1 MDSANMTPETTQ
13 KDNIVTKGTQ
23 KRRFKITTELVLF
36 LINLAVFIFMSLY
49 TENFLTQYNI
59 SNIFRQVSIIGVVAI
74 SSTLVIISGGI
85 DLSVGSIVGLTAM
98 ISAVLMSESY
108 QNMAILPA
116 IVLAILS
123 GLVVGVYHGFIIYE
137 IKLPPFIATLGSM
150 FVVRGIVK
158 MISGA
163 RTIARLPEAFTD
175 FAKQEIFG
183 VPGLV
188 ILWLVIALIVH
199 FMLRYTTFGRNIFVI
214 GSSQEVARLSGI
226 RMRLNIYGIYILA
239 GLLCS
244 IAGVMLSSRIS
255 SAVPTGGSGYELTAI
270 AAAVIGGASLSGAR
284 GSVLGTLM
292 GTLLMGL
299 ITNVGVHLNIDPF
312 LMQSITGALLTIAV
326 VIDQFRQRDD
336 T

>member
-1 MDSANMTPETTQ
+1 MDDIKKTSETKK
-13 KDNIVTKGTQ
+13 KDNMVRRRTQ

-49 TENFLTQYNI
+49 TDNFLTQYNI
-59 SNIFRQVSIIGVVAI
+59 SNVFRQVSIIGVVAI

-116 IVLAILS
+116 VVLAVSS
-123 GLVVGVYHGFIIYE
+123 GLMVGVYHGFIIYE

-163 RTIARLPEAFTD
+163 RTIAHLPSAFTD
-175 FAKQEIFG
+175 FAKQEVLG

-188 ILWLVIALIVH
+188 ILWLLIALAVH

-226 RMRLNIYGIYILA
+226 RMRLNFYGIYILA

-299 ITNVGVHLNIDPF
+299 LTNVGVHLNIDPF

-326 VIDQFRQRDD
+326 VIDQFRQRDQR
-336 T
+336 

>member
-1 MDSANMTPETTQ
+1 MTSTTNSPEENSIKMD
-13 KDNIVTKGTQ
+13 GTGV
-23 KRRFKITTELVLF
+23 KRKRFQFSTELILF
-36 LINLAVFIFMSLY
+36 LINLVIFVFMSIY
-49 TENFLTQYNI
+49 ADNFFTQYNI

-74 SSTLVIISGGI
+74 SSTIVIISGGI

-98 ISAVLMSESY
+98 VSAVLMSASY

-116 IVLAILS
+116 VLIAIAS
-123 GLVVGVYHGFIIYE
+123 GIAVGFYHGFIIYD
-137 IKLPPFIATLGSM
+137 IKIPPFIATLGSM

-163 RTIARLPEAFTD
+163 QTIARLNEKFTG
-175 FAKQEIFG
+175 FAQLDVLGI
-183 VPGLV
+183 PALV
-188 ILWLVIALIVH
+188 IVWLVIALLIH
-199 FMLRYTTFGRNIFVI
+199 FVLRYTRFGRNIFVI

-226 RMRLNIYGIYILA
+226 RMRLNVYGIYILA
-239 GLLCS
+239 ALLCS

-284 GSVLGTLM
+284 GSVLGTVM

-299 ITNVGVHLNIDPF
+299 ITNIGVHLNIDPF

-326 VIDQFRQRDD
+326 VIDQFRQRSE